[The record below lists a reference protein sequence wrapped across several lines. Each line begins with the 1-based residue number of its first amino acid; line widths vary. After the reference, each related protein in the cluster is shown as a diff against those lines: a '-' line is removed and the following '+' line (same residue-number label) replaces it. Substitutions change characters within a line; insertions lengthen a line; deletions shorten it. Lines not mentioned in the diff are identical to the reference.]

1 MISTTTTSVIS
12 TITSTAGI
20 ATGLG
25 VIAVLALISFL
36 ITKELAS
43 SAGGS
48 PRLERLSRFLNVAIV
63 PLLVVFTS
71 IVVSRVVEAL

>member
-12 TITSTAGI
+12 SITSTAGL
-20 ATGLG
+20 AAGLG
-25 VIAVLALISFL
+25 LIAVLVLISFL
-36 ITKELAS
+36 IVKELAS
-43 SAGGS
+43 AGGN

-63 PLLVVFTS
+63 PLLVVFGS

>member
-12 TITSTAGI
+12 SITSTAGL

-25 VIAVLALISFL
+25 LIAVLVLISFL
-36 ITKELAS
+36 ITKELT

-48 PRLERLSRFLNVAIV
+48 PKLERLSRFLNVAIV
-63 PLLVVFTS
+63 PLLVVFGS
-71 IVVSRVVEAL
+71 IVVSRVVDAL

>member
-12 TITSTAGI
+12 SITSTAGL
-20 ATGLG
+20 AAGLG
-25 VIAVLALISFL
+25 LIAVLMLISFL
-36 ITKELAS
+36 IVKELAS
-43 SAGGS
+43 AGDN

-63 PLLVVFTS
+63 PLLVVFGS

>member
-12 TITSTAGI
+12 SITSTAGL

-25 VIAVLALISFL
+25 LIAVLTLISFL
-36 ITKELAS
+36 IAKELA

-48 PRLERLSRFLNVAIV
+48 PRLERLSRLLNVAIV
-63 PLLVVFTS
+63 PLLAVFGS

>member
-20 ATGLG
+20 TAGLG

-43 SAGGS
+43 AGGS
-48 PRLERLSRFLNVAIV
+48 PKLERLSRFLNVAIV